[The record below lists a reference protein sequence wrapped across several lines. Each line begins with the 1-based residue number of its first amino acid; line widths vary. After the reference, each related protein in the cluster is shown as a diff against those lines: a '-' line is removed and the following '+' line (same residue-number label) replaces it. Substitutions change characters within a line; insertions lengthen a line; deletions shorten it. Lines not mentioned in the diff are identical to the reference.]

1 MHLCVQYL
9 YIWLLGRALENDV
22 VAEDQG
28 RVADGR
34 VLRFTP
40 YSLDVADSG
49 CVNVIFFCGTAEQCQ
64 LALPLCNIWHSCVI
78 SLFSTFV
85 INS

>member
-1 MHLCVQYL
+1 MHLCVQYV

-40 YSLDVADSG
+40 
-49 CVNVIFFCGTAEQCQ
+49 
-64 LALPLCNIWHSCVI
+64 
-78 SLFSTFV
+78 
-85 INS
+85 